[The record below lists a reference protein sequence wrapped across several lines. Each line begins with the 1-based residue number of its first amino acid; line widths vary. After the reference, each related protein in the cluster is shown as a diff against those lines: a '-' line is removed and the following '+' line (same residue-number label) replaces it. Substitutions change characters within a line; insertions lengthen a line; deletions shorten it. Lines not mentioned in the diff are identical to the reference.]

1 MDGESEESIIWKDTE
16 FLSVSNNGYQDFVVA
31 KI

>member
-1 MDGESEESIIWKDTE
+1 MDGESEESIIWKDTK